1 MDFTQAETDSI
12 DSAKKAVAEM
22 LTVSSRVEWDKS
34 YTDTNAINYMYREWE
49 RD

>member
-22 LTVSSRVEWDKS
+22 LTVSSRVEMR
-34 YTDTNAINYMYREWE
+34 AIQMQFIVCGLYGQLGYSS
-49 RD
+49 